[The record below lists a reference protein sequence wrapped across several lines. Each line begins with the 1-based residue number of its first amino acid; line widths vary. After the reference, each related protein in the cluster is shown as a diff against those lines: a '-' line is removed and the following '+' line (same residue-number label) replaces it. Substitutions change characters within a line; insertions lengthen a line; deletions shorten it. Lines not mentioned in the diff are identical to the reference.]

1 MSHDNYSYPD
11 IRLTDYIDESL
22 GKLLDRDD
30 AARIDWRMNGSFP
43 SPVEESMIGMRCWR
57 EDLNATYRLVR
68 VTPDPYWQLISNET
82 GTPVTRED
90 VEANFQ
96 AISDILTGLGK
107 LLGTKDTF
115 PYFAEEKDVQATNL
129 TAFARQLLSK
139 FDAPEVRALL
149 GLGDAS
155 LLSTPI
161 DGNYIKDGSI
171 SISKISTSQGG
182 LLFSTGDLKPT
193 YATTPDPGWILMDDG
208 TIGSAISGA
217 SHADNN
223 LKDLYYLWWNL
234 PMTRVYTVTGAT
246 SEKASTAAIDWN
258 GNKRLTMPPIV
269 GRVIGVAGNV
279 SGLTPRFIGDTVG
292 EEQHT
297 ISATEM
303 PSHSHRLRINGQ
315 SNGAGGGQTAQA
327 TNYLGSGTSNSKS
340 RRCFEGN
347 YTTYNTTIVEP
358 AGGASGS
365 STKLNLMQ
373 PTAFVNW
380 MVKL

>member
-1 MSHDNYSYPD
+1 MSDNYSYPD
-11 IRLTDYIDESL
+11 IKLTDYIDESL
-22 GKLLDRDD
+22 SKILERDD

-43 SPVEESMIGMRCWR
+43 SPVDESMIGMRCWR
-57 EDLNATYRLVR
+57 EDLNASYRLVR
-68 VTPDPYWQLISNET
+68 VNPDPYWQLIGNET

-96 AISDILTGLGK
+96 GISEILTGISK

-129 TAFARQLLSK
+129 TSFARQLLSK
-139 FDAPEVRALL
+139 FDAGEVRALL
-149 GLGDAS
+149 GLGAAA

-161 DGNYIKDGSI
+161 DGSYIKDGTI
-171 SISKISTSQGG
+171 SMDKINISQGG
-182 LLFSTGDLKPT
+182 ILFSTGDLKPT
-193 YATTPDPGWILMDDG
+193 YATTPDAGWLLMDDG

-223 LKDLYYLWWNL
+223 LKDLFMLWWNL
-234 PMTRVYTVTGAT
+234 PITSVYTVTGAT
-246 SEKASTAAIDWN
+246 SEKASTALIDWN
-258 GNKRLTMPPIV
+258 ANKRLTMPPMV
-269 GRVIGVAGNV
+269 GRVVGATGEITGM
-279 SGLTPRFIGDTVG
+279 TPRFTGDSVG
-292 EEQHT
+292 EEKHV

-303 PSHSHRLRINGQ
+303 PVHTHGLRVNGDGY
-315 SNGAGGGQTAQA
+315 GASGGMTAQA

-347 YTTYNTTIVEP
+347 YTLINTTIVEP
-358 AGGASGS
+358 AGGVSGS
-365 STKLNLMQ
+365 STELSLMQ

-380 MVKL
+380 MVKI